1 MRTEVLELDGRFGGE
16 YAGRYV
22 FQEISWAKR
31 NRIIQKYT
39 RYSQQTGQVIT
50 SDYLAI
56 QAETILASLKE
67 QPSNKPI
74 SLEKLLSEENGVPI
88 ALGELFS
95 QIVNRLNNVGFEETA
110 FLSAQSDAKN
120 QTQSSQSFASAKSSG
135 GHPRNSENNQQ
146 KQSSNSLSSSTS

>member
-56 QAETILASLKE
+56 QAETIWASLKE

-135 GHPRNSENNQQ
+135 GHPRNSESNQR
-146 KQSSNSLSSSTS
+146 KQSSNSLLSSTS